1 MNGVLFGIF
10 AYILA
15 QLAIG
20 ALLTRRV
27 ATEEDYLLAGRG
39 LGLGLGTFT
48 VFATWFGAETCIGA
62 AGMVYGDGLSGGS
75 SDPFGYSLCLFLM
88 GLFFAVPLW
97 RRRLTTLADL
107 FRQRYSPGVEKF
119 IALLLAPTSII
130 WAGAQIR
137 AFGQVIAVSSGM
149 EVDVAISLAAGLI
162 VLYTVYGGM
171 YAEVVTDL
179 MQGIALIA
187 GLGLLTYWV
196 LEANGGLAVTFAA
209 LPAGKLDPFGGDSVW
224 RILETWAI
232 PVTGSLFAQ
241 ELVARILASRT
252 PAVAQGACLLG
263 GSLYLAVGLL
273 PVFMGLAGA
282 NLVPGLENP
291 EQILPRLALAHLPD
305 WGYALFA
312 GALLS
317 AILSTV
323 DRALLAASALTAH
336 NVVAPLLKDRLTEKG
351 KLRLARGAVIVY
363 GAIAWTLARTSE
375 GVHDLVEDASAFGG
389 AGVFVVALFALFG
402 NFGGAK
408 SAMNCLLAS
417 AGAWLAGE
425 YLFHSTAPYLLSLA
439 VSLAVY
445 PATALRER
453 RSRQLEEI
461 RP

>member
-1 MNGVLFGIF
+1 MNGALIGIF
-10 AYILA
+10 AYIVG

-20 ALLTRRV
+20 AFLTRRV
-27 ATEEDYLLAGRG
+27 STEEDYLLAGRG

-62 AGMVYGDGLSGGS
+62 AGAVYGSGLSGGS

-119 IALLLAPTSII
+119 IALLLAPTSVI

-137 AFGQVIAVSSGM
+137 AFGQVIAVSSDM
-149 EVDVAISLAAGLI
+149 EVDVAIGLAAGMI
-162 VLYTVYGGM
+162 VLYTIYGGM

-179 MQGIALIA
+179 MQGIALIV
-187 GLGLLTYWV
+187 GLGALAYLV
-196 LEANGGLAVTFAA
+196 VAANGGLIATVAA
-209 LPAGKLDPFGGDSVW
+209 LPGEKLDPFAGNSVW
-224 RILETWAI
+224 KVMETWAI

-241 ELVARILASRT
+241 ELVARVLASHT
-252 PAVAQGACLLG
+252 PKVARSACLMG
-263 GSLYLAVGLL
+263 GGVYLAVGLL

-282 NLVPGLENP
+282 SLVPGLSDP
-291 EQILPRLALAHLPD
+291 EQILPRLAQAHLPA

-323 DRALLAASALTAH
+323 DRALLAAAALTAH
-336 NVVAPLLKDRLTEKG
+336 NVLGPLLKERLSEKG
-351 KLRLARGAVIVY
+351 KVRLARGAVAVF
-363 GAIAWTLARTSE
+363 GVIAWTLARTSA
-375 GVHDLVEDASAFGG
+375 GVHELVEDASAFGG

-402 NFGGAK
+402 NFGGAG
-408 SAMNCLLAS
+408 SAMSCLLAS
-417 AGAWLAGE
+417 AAAWFAGE
-425 YLFHSTAPYLLSLA
+425 YLFDATAPYVVSLFVA
-439 VSLAVY
+439 LAVY
-445 PATALRER
+445 PATACLEGRAR
-453 RSRQLEEI
+453 RSESVSR
-461 RP
+461 